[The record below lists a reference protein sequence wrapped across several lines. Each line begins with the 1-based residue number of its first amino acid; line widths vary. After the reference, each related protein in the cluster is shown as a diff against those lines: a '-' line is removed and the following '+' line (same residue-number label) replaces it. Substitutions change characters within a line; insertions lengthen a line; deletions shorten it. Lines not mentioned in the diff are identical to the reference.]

1 MSRPYEVGGLC
12 TGGNVALLELARDRR
27 SGLLAIVAA
36 AVGIPELALSTPAAA
51 AGGAFVV
58 DNSEIAKPGDC
69 KVKSW
74 VSFASNADFLGVTS
88 PACVANLGR
97 PVELGFSLARFRSG
111 DEWGSEFL
119 LKGKTNILPAG
130 IGKIGLGFSGA
141 VAFDLLTGE
150 NSASVIN
157 VPATFEIF
165 DQFKIN
171 VNAGWLH
178 IRAEDLDRFTYGTG
192 FEWDFVKQLT
202 LIGEVFGLA
211 GHDVKPSSRT
221 EPRAQLGLRFKPIEN
236 VDIDVIYGRNILGE
250 NANWITLGL
259 TVRFDAK

>member
-1 MSRPYEVGGLC
+1 MRTRGFARGR
-12 TGGNVALLELARDRR
+12 NVALLELARDRR

-36 AVGIPELALSTPAAA
+36 GIAILALALSTPAAA

-58 DNSEIAKPGDC
+58 DDFEIAKPGDC
-69 KVKSW
+69 KVESW

-97 PVELGFSLARFRSG
+97 PVELGFSLARFRSS

-130 IGKIGLGFSGA
+130 IGKIGLGLSGA

-150 NSASVIN
+150 HSASVVN

-165 DQFKIN
+165 DRFKFN
-171 VNAGWLH
+171 VNAGWL
-178 IRAEDLDRFTYGTG
+178 RTRSEDLDWFTYGAG
-192 FEWDFVKQLT
+192 FEWDFVKPLT

-211 GHDVKPSSRT
+211 GHDVNSSSPT
-221 EPRAQLGLRFKPIEN
+221 NPRAQLGFRFKPSEN
-236 VDIDVIYGRNILGE
+236 VDIDVIYGRNTLGE
-250 NANWITLGL
+250 NADWITLGL
-259 TVRFDAK
+259 NVRFDAK